1 MLGAIIRLQLGRI
14 DKRVREGQ
22 GIPFTYDDAVVKLIA
37 SRCTELE
44 SGGRM
49 IDAILT
55 NSVLPVISAEILRRL
70 IDGRQVG
77 SVHIGVDKGEFSY
90 AFGKADEA

>member
-1 MLGAIIRLQLGRI
+1 V
-14 DKRVREGQ
+14 KRVAENHK
-22 GIPFTYDDAVVKLIA
+22 IPLTYDDAVVKLII

-55 NSVLPVISAEILRRL
+55 NTVLPRISREYLEQLAA
-70 IDGRQVG
+70 GRSLKSIAL
-77 SVHIGVDKGEFSY
+77 SVTDNEFQYQIEST
-90 AFGKADEA
+90 